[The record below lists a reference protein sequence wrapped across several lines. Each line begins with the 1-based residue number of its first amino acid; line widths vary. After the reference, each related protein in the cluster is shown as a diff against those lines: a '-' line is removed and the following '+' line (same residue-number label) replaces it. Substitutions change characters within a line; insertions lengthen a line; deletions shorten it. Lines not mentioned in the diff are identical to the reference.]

1 MLNSVLVTGGYGFL
15 GRAVARRFRQQGYR
29 VVGIGHGRWAPE
41 EAHAHGFDFWLDAGV
56 TLSSLM
62 TLREPFGLVVH
73 CGGNGSVGFSLTNP
87 LEDFYKTV
95 QGTANLLEFM
105 RLSSSEA
112 LLVYPSSAAV
122 YGSKPD
128 RPIRE
133 SDALEPISPYG
144 AHKKIV
150 EELLASYSKSYGIRV
165 AVVRFF
171 SIYGP
176 GLTKQLLWDASMRL
190 RAAKDIPA
198 VFWGTGEE
206 TRDWI
211 NSEDAAALISAVSQ
225 SAERFATINGGS
237 GQRATVKDTLTLLND
252 ALETGSAFVFNQ
264 LVREGDPRFYHAN
277 VERATALNWTSK
289 VSLESGIQGYANW
302 LRSYRDQA
310 GD

>member
-1 MLNSVLVTGGYGFL
+1 MPNSVLITGGYGFV
-15 GRAVARRFRQQGYR
+15 GRAVARGFQQRGYR

-41 EAHAHGFDFWLDAGV
+41 EAHAHGFSFWLDAAV

-62 TLREPFGLVVH
+62 TLREPIELIVH

-95 QGTANLLEFM
+95 QSTADLLEFM
-105 RLSSSEA
+105 RLTSSRA

-133 SDALEPISPYG
+133 TDPLTPISPYG
-144 AHKKIV
+144 VHKRIV
-150 EELLASYSKSYGIRV
+150 EELLASYSTSYGIRV

-176 GLTKQLLWDASMRL
+176 GLTKQLLWDAGMRL
-190 RAAKDIPA
+190 RAAREEPA
-198 VFWGTGEE
+198 EFWGTGEE

-211 NSEDAAALISAVSQ
+211 TSEDAAALIFAVSQ
-225 SAERFATINGGS
+225 TAEPFMTINGAS
-237 GQRATVKDTLTLLND
+237 GRRVTVRDTLTLLNN
-252 ALETGSAFVFNQ
+252 ALNTGNSFVFNQ
-264 LVREGDPRFYHAN
+264 KVRQGDPLYYHAN
-277 VERATALNWTSK
+277 IERAAALNWTTK
-289 VSLESGIQGYANW
+289 VSLESGIQLYGNW
-302 LRSYRDQA
+302 LKSLRNDA
-310 GD
+310 DG